1 MDNLK
6 AFGAGMSGGAFDHKT
21 FLRKPSVLCRIGA
34 AVLGAG
40 LWFCMYKGGWHREL
54 ININQQMCLFNGS
67 ATTCSFVSAMGFF
80 SLLAALALLAADA
93 QFDKISAIQTRSR
106 VVRADMA
113 TSSFFAFIFV
123 LMFINTLSKFKAMEL
138 YEPHDSRWVK
148 MVILFSFLAAGAW
161 AGAAFLAWRRWQA
174 SQAEAP
180 FQQNEYQTDFQG
192 VSGDV
197 AEGYGYGGNDEG
209 IGAVAGATAYQSGA
223 PMQQQQ
229 QMQQQHAQHVQQNQY
244 QQQQQQQHY
253 QQQHMP
259 HVPASNPFAGQ
270 QGYQY

>member
-34 AVLGAG
+34 AALGVG

-54 ININQQMCLFNGS
+54 INVNQQMCLYNGS

-80 SLLAALALLAADA
+80 SLMGALALLAADA

-106 VVRADMA
+106 VVRADMV

-123 LMFINTLSKFKAMEL
+123 LMFINTLSKFRAMEL
-138 YEPHDSRWVK
+138 YEPHDSRYVK
-148 MVILFSFLAAGAW
+148 LAILFSLLAAAAW

-174 SQAEAP
+174 GQAEAP
-180 FQQNEYQTDFQG
+180 FQQNGYQTDLQG
-192 VSGDV
+192 VSGDA

-209 IGAVAGATAYQSGA
+209 IGAVAGSNGYQSGI
-223 PMQQQQ
+223 P
-229 QMQQQHAQHVQQNQY
+229 VQQPQQV
-244 QQQQQQQHY
+244 QQQQQQY
-253 QQQHMP
+253 QQQMP
-259 HVPASNPFAGQ
+259 PQMAPSNPFAGQ